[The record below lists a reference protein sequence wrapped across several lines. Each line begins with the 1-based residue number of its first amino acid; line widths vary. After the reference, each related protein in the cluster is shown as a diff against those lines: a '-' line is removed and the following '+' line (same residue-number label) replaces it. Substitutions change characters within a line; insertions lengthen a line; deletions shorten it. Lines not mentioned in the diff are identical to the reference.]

1 MRLTGRDGGN
11 FFGSHCG
18 WSDKVLG
25 VRSQTH
31 FMRSINANANVHLL
45 LCLYLKISLELTH
58 ILSHNTLTQI
68 YDGLKLNYDGFYECF
83 MSDRLDVS
91 VTLLSWCNFWGNLG
105 HTVLTKIN
113 ISLKK
118 ILSWL
123 CCLISTYYSQK
134 EQPMK
139 GSGCGSVGRAV
150 ASDTRGLQFESSHR
164 RNFYW
169 TLFTVNCVL
178 KRRK

>member
-31 FMRSINANANVHLL
+31 FMRSINANANVYLL

-118 ILSWL
+118 ILSRTQL
-123 CCLISTYYSQK
+123 TNETSNVIKIKITSLLLEIFPRSLEFRHVRHY
-134 EQPMK
+134 
-139 GSGCGSVGRAV
+139 
-150 ASDTRGLQFESSHR
+150 F
-164 RNFYW
+164 
-169 TLFTVNCVL
+169 
-178 KRRK
+178 

>member
-118 ILSWL
+118 ILSRTQL
-123 CCLISTYYSQK
+123 TNETSNATKIKITSLLLEIFPRSLVFRHVRHY
-134 EQPMK
+134 
-139 GSGCGSVGRAV
+139 
-150 ASDTRGLQFESSHR
+150 F
-164 RNFYW
+164 
-169 TLFTVNCVL
+169 
-178 KRRK
+178 

>member
-118 ILSWL
+118 ILSRTQL
-123 CCLISTYYSQK
+123 TNETSNAIKIKITSLLLEIFPRSLEFRHVRHY
-134 EQPMK
+134 
-139 GSGCGSVGRAV
+139 
-150 ASDTRGLQFESSHR
+150 F
-164 RNFYW
+164 
-169 TLFTVNCVL
+169 
-178 KRRK
+178 